1 MKRSLRALSILGLLV
16 AMTACGKKQEGG
28 TQAPDATEGSIA
40 AGVDAKNKASKD
52 KAKTETLI
60 SQANADLSRGRYI
73 SARAKANDALAVNP
87 NNADAYAVL
96 GASFWRGGDFEAST
110 KAYKEAIELDARNF
124 GATLGLAR
132 NYQAL
137 GNHKEAI
144 ALADVVLKDDAKQID
159 PLLTKLW
166 SYYALADADNAVKV
180 MDDLFQ
186 FMGDNPLLPL
196 VQANAA
202 FMRPLEG
209 KGELIKV
216 EGQKGTSNVGL
227 DMDGG
232 LKYTGAEI
240 GGTFAPLIFF
250 ELREECRIHKDLAK
264 SLGLKPVGKMKPAGT
279 DTELEIVLVPEIK
292 FGGDLRLKNVPAL
305 VDDLAPFASIG
316 ETPGL
321 LLGRQVLSKLGSVT
335 FDFPNSSLEITAA
348 APTAAP
354 AGAAEASYLLLDMHV
369 LLVPV
374 VRIAIDGSDFGF
386 YSWLGGRFKSAVAV
400 TKWAYLKSGHLP
412 RELDPL
418 DDPDQGLK
426 MVYLNEVKIGGAAT
440 TGVGGLVLAAT
451 PPDPDLAQIIDGTG
465 FELGGYVNMTL
476 LKSWKVTLV
485 PSAGKAY
492 VTPRK
497 G

>member
-1 MKRSLRALSILGLLV
+1 MQRSLRALTILGLFV
-16 AMTACGKKQEGG
+16 ALTACGKKQEGG
-28 TQAPDATEGSIA
+28 TQAPDSTDGSLA
-40 AGVDAKNKASKD
+40 AAQDAKNKASKD
-52 KAKTETLI
+52 QAKTQTLI

-96 GASFWRGGDFEAST
+96 GASYWRGGDFEAST
-110 KAYKEAIELDARNF
+110 KAYKEALELDARNF

-132 NYQAL
+132 NYQAM
-137 GNHKEAI
+137 GRHQDAI
-144 ALADVVLKDDAKQID
+144 ALADGILKGDAKQID

-180 MDDLFQ
+180 LDDLFQ
-186 FMGDNPLLPL
+186 YLGQNPLLPL
-196 VQANAA
+196 VQAQAA

-216 EGQKGTSNVGL
+216 EGQKGTSNAGIDVE
-227 DMDGG
+227 GG
-232 LKYTGAEI
+232 LKYTGAEV
-240 GGTFAPLIFF
+240 GGTFAPLVFF
-250 ELREECRIHKDLAK
+250 EIREECRIHKDLAK
-264 SLGLKPVGKMKPAGT
+264 SLGLKAVGKMKPIGAEA
-279 DTELEIVLVPEIK
+279 DLDIVLIPEIK

-305 VDDLAPFASIG
+305 VDDLAPFGSIG
-316 ETPGL
+316 ETPGV
-321 LLGRQVLSKLGSVT
+321 LLGRQVLSKLGAVT
-335 FDFPNSSLEITAA
+335 FDFPNASLELLATAPA
-348 APTAAP
+348 APP
-354 AGAAEASYLLLDMHV
+354 AGAAEAPFLLLDMHV

-374 VRIAIDGSDFGF
+374 ARVSIDGSDFGF
-386 YSWLGGRFKSAVAV
+386 FSWLGGRYKAALSV

-426 MVYLNEVKIGGAAT
+426 MVYLNEVKIGAAQSR
-440 TGVGGLVLAAT
+440 GHGGLVLAGN

-465 FELGGYVNMTL
+465 FELGGYINMTL
-476 LKSWKVTLV
+476 LKNWKVTLV
-485 PSAGKAY
+485 PAAGKMY

>member
-1 MKRSLRALSILGLLV
+1 MTVIVPSGVLLEKTLPAPPAGGSGEDMQRSLRALSILGLLV

-28 TQAPDATEGSIA
+28 TQAPDAAEGSIA
-40 AGVDAKNKASKD
+40 AGADAKNKASKD

-96 GASFWRGGDFEAST
+96 GASYWRGGDFEAST

-240 GGTFAPLIFF
+240 GGTFAPLVFF

-279 DTELEIVLVPEIK
+279 DTELEIEIADGVK
-292 FGGDLRLKNVPAL
+292 ARVVRSTVGEVRAKGEPAKPGAAHIWTDACGSTASSLKPVRQRSLPL
-305 VDDLAPFASIG
+305 PTLYDGMISTVVFERIAS
-316 ETPGL
+316 
-321 LLGRQVLSKLGSVT
+321 
-335 FDFPNSSLEITAA
+335 NSSEIEAA
-348 APTAAP
+348 LT
-354 AGAAEASYLLLDMHV
+354 
-369 LLVPV
+369 
-374 VRIAIDGSDFGF
+374 VR
-386 YSWLGGRFKSAVAV
+386 LGQK
-400 TKWAYLKSGHLP
+400 LPPHL
-412 RELDPL
+412 
-418 DDPDQGLK
+418 
-426 MVYLNEVKIGGAAT
+426 
-440 TGVGGLVLAAT
+440 
-451 PPDPDLAQIIDGTG
+451 
-465 FELGGYVNMTL
+465 
-476 LKSWKVTLV
+476 
-485 PSAGKAY
+485 
-492 VTPRK
+492 
-497 G
+497 